1 MKFLNGGNKG
11 DDARHINTI
20 IGEGTR
26 LEGEITIPGS
36 VRVDGVIKGGFFARG
51 HLTVGAQGEI
61 EAPTV
66 KCESAH
72 IAGKIVGN
80 LIAPQRVHLTST
92 AKVFGDITTQ
102 VLVIEEGAVFNGRSQ
117 MTPPAEEE
125 EKREEE

>member
-1 MKFLNGGNKG
+1 MWFLNRTQEG
-11 DDARHINTI
+11 DNARHINTI
-20 IGEGTR
+20 IGEGVQI
-26 LEGEITIPGS
+26 EGEITIPGS

-51 HLTVGAQGEI
+51 HLTVGAKGEI

-102 VLVIEEGAVFNGRSQ
+102 ILVIEEGALFNGRSQ
-117 MTPPAEEE
+117 MNVDKKE
-125 EKREEE
+125 EKEG